1 MGRIEIPKFEKEE
14 YLESTSPF
22 EWLYSHKGNKLE
34 MKQLATR
41 MADDAANVGV
51 RNFIALFNDY
61 VASLKDV
68 SNSIGPGNQTDF
80 TGQDIGLWCGN
91 WNATDM
97 GIQGTDRLGFEVI
110 ACSHPI
116 FPVRRLVNIDSG
128 LEKIELAFQRGGKWN
143 RHIFEKSTLADSRA
157 IVKLSDYG
165 IAVNSDNA
173 KHLVR
178 YLGDVESLNYDRLEC
193 VNSVGRLGWIEG
205 HGFSPYVE
213 NLVFDGSEEF
223 RDRFENVKECG
234 SFDEW
239 IQACNSI
246 RKTESVVTRI
256 VLAASFASVLVKP
269 CSCLPFFLHL
279 WGGSEAG
286 KSVGLM
292 MAASVWA
299 NPEIG
304 RYIQTFNATG
314 VGKEMGAT
322 FYNSMPLMLDELQLI
337 ESNRSKFQQM
347 IYELAEGV
355 GRTRG
360 KKTGGVQKTGTW
372 RNCIMTT
379 GEFPLVDSNTAAG
392 AVNRT
397 VEIFCRDI
405 KLFTNNKVGNAKNVA
420 RFFQKNYGF
429 AGKQFVKKLQEPE
442 GLEKAISLQ
451 DRFAIEISSK
461 GDVTDKQSASAAL
474 ILAADTLAEEWIF
487 HDGVRLE
494 VQDILPYLATKTKL
508 DQNRRALDF
517 LYDQVSV
524 NLVHFMPDRMADRSS
539 EIWGDLDEK
548 YMYIIKSQF
557 DRLLNENGF
566 NSEAFLG
573 WARQNGEIRVGKD
586 GKSTINHR
594 ILGKPMRCVW
604 LKAPADECPEDR
616 SPEDELPL

>member
-1 MGRIEIPKFEKEE
+1 MGIEIPKFEKEE
-14 YLESTSPF
+14 YLEGTSPF
-22 EWLYSHKGNKLE
+22 EWLYSHRCNRLE

-41 MADDAANVGV
+41 MTDEAAKVGV
-51 RNFIALFNDY
+51 RNFVALFNDY

-68 SNSIGPGNQTDF
+68 SNSVGPGNQTDF

-116 FPVRRLVNIDSG
+116 LPVRRLINIDSG
-128 LEKIELAFQRGGKWN
+128 LEKIELAFQRGGFW
-143 RHIFEKSTLADSRA
+143 RHHIFDKSTLADARA

-178 YLGDVESLNYDRLEC
+178 YLGDVESLNYDRLES

-223 RDRFENVKECG
+223 RDRFESVKECG

-304 RYIQTFNATG
+304 RYIQTFNATS

-322 FYNSMPLMLDELQLI
+322 FYNSMPLMLDELQLV
-337 ESNRSKFQQM
+337 ESSRSKFQQM